1 MSGSL
6 RATCRYSGFPVSGRP
21 GAEIAMKICMLTNTY
36 SPHVG
41 GVARSVGTL
50 VQQCRDAGHDV
61 LVVAPSFPGDRHER
75 DPGILRVPAWQNFN
89 GSDFS
94 VRVPLPQ
101 FLRGRIDRFDP
112 DILHSHHPFLL
123 GDTALR
129 MAYVLHRPLVFT
141 HHTLYEQYTH
151 YVPFDSPALKRFVIR
166 LATEYANACDAVIA
180 PSESVAGLLRERGV
194 ETPVH
199 VIPTGID
206 TAALGQGDGTRFRR
220 ERGIPEDAVVI
231 GHVGRLAQEKN
242 LSFLAEAVAVAIGDR
257 PSAWFVVVG
266 DGPESAAMQRIVR
279 EHGAEGRLLMTG
291 KLTGDYLCDAYAA
304 MDLFAF
310 ASQSETQGMVLAEAM
325 AAGLPV
331 IALDGPGV
339 RDVVRDGVNGR
350 LLPAAAPVADM
361 TRALQEALTDAALR
375 TRWAGGA
382 RETAPRFDRSRCADE
397 VMALYQSLDLAARAG
412 ATDWNWWDRLLGRI
426 EAEWELISAKAES
439 AGRGLQ
445 GGGRGQRGSTK
456 QNLHEE

>member
-1 MSGSL
+1 
-6 RATCRYSGFPVSGRP
+6 
-21 GAEIAMKICMLTNTY
+21 MKICMLTNTY

-41 GVARSVGTL
+41 GVARSVGSL
-50 VQQCRDAGHDV
+50 VRQCRDAGHEV
-61 LVVAPSFPGDRHER
+61 LVIAPSFPGDRYER
-75 DPGILRVPAWQNFN
+75 DPDILRVPAWQNFN

-101 FLRGRIDRFDP
+101 LVRSRIDRFGP

-129 MAYVLHRPLVFT
+129 ISYALHRPLVFT

-180 PSESVAGLLRERGV
+180 PSESVADLLRERGV

-199 VIPTGID
+199 TIPTGID
-206 TAALGQGDGTRFRR
+206 TTAFAHGDGARFRN

-231 GHVGRLAQEKN
+231 GHVGRLAREKN
-242 LSFLAEAVAVAIGDR
+242 LPFLAEAVAAALRDEPR
-257 PSAWFVVVG
+257 ARFLVVG
-266 DGPESAAMQRIVR
+266 DGPESAAIQRILQ
-279 EHGAEGRLLMTG
+279 EQGGEGRLLMTG
-291 KLTGDYLCDAYAA
+291 KLAGDHLFDAYAA

-339 RDVVRDGVNGR
+339 RDVVRDGINGR
-350 LLPAAAPVADM
+350 LLAATMPATAMAEVLREMLADASL
-361 TRALQEALTDAALR
+361 RA
-375 TRWAGGA
+375 RWAEGA
-382 RETAPRFDRSRCADE
+382 RTMASYFDRSRCAGK
-397 VMALYQSLDLAARAG
+397 VLALYQSLDLASRAAG
-412 ATDWNWWDRLLGRI
+412 TDWHWWDRLLGRI

-439 AGRGLQ
+439 AGRGLHRS
-445 GGGRGQRGSTK
+445 GRDRAGSTNEK
-456 QNLHEE
+456 SSDK

>member
-1 MSGSL
+1 
-6 RATCRYSGFPVSGRP
+6 
-21 GAEIAMKICMLTNTY
+21 MKICMLTNTY

-41 GVARSVGTL
+41 GVARSVGSL
-50 VQQCRDAGHDV
+50 VQQCRAADHEV

-75 DPGILRVPAWQNFN
+75 DPDMLRVPAWQNFN

-101 FLRGRIDRFDP
+101 LVRSRIDRFEP

-129 MAYVLHRPLVFT
+129 MSYELNRPLVFT

-194 ETPVH
+194 ETPIH
-199 VIPTGID
+199 AIPTGID
-206 TAALGQGDGTRFRR
+206 TAAFAQGDGERFRR
-220 ERGIPEDAVVI
+220 ERGIPAGAVVI
-231 GHVGRLAQEKN
+231 GHVGRLAREKN
-242 LSFLAEAVAVAIGDR
+242 LSFLAEAVAAVLRDEPR
-257 PSAWFVVVG
+257 AWFLVVG
-266 DGPESAAMQRIVR
+266 DGPESAAIQRILR
-279 EHGAEGRLLMTG
+279 EQGGGERSLMTG
-291 KLTGDYLCDAYAA
+291 KLAGDHLCDAYAA

-310 ASQSETQGMVLAEAM
+310 ASQSETQGMVLAEAV
-325 AAGLPV
+325 AAGLPI

-339 RDVVRDGVNGR
+339 RDVVRDGVSGR
-350 LLPAAAPVADM
+350 LLSATAPASAMSEVL
-361 TRALQEALTDAALR
+361 RESLTDASLR
-375 TRWAGGA
+375 ARWVEGA
-382 RETAPRFDRSRCADE
+382 RATAARFDRSRCASE
-397 VMALYQSLDLAARAG
+397 VMALYHSLDMASRAAG
-412 ATDWNWWDRLLGRI
+412 ADWNWWDRLLGRI

-439 AGRGLQ
+439 AGRGLHS
-445 GGGRGQRGSTK
+445 GGRDQARSTK
-456 QNLHEE
+456 ENQPDK